1 MRWHGMSMLAAS
13 GVMLLGIMAA
23 PPLGVAQGDAV
34 LKAAD
39 VQKLLPDAVWY
50 KGQSAPS
57 QKRNSGG
64 VKFADGS
71 YVLATLVDNSGY
83 ASDVAAKY
91 QAKARKAA
99 NRTTPTPPTAI
110 AQARSL
116 RACRRSSL
124 DTANFVPTSTKPL
137 IALFSQKRRGSSR
150 AGGPVACLRTVCWPR
165 DETTAGQRSRG
176 KGF

>member
-1 MRWHGMSMLAAS
+1 MRWHGLSVFAAA
-13 GVMLLGIMAA
+13 GVMLLGIMSAA
-23 PPLGVAQGDAV
+23 PAAVAQGGTV

-64 VKFADGS
+64 VKFSDGS

-91 QAKARKAA
+91 QAYFVAE
-99 NRTTPTPPTAI
+99 TPIKIGGQNLPAGVYGIGFIGDNKFVVTDIGAHDVFTVTSSTDEEMKRPMPLQVTSDPGGGFRLYAG
-110 AQARSL
+110 
-116 RACRRSSL
+116 RRYV
-124 DTANFVPTSTKPL
+124 TFTK
-137 IALFSQKRRGSSR
+137 
-150 AGGPVACLRTVCWPR
+150 
-165 DETTAGQRSRG
+165 
-176 KGF
+176 

>member
-1 MRWHGMSMLAAS
+1 MRWHGLSMFVAA
-13 GVMLLGIMAA
+13 GVMVLGSMTAGPAA
-23 PPLGVAQGDAV
+23 AAQGDTV

-50 KGQSAPS
+50 KGQSAPA

-91 QAKARKAA
+91 QAWFVTEVPIK
-99 NRTTPTPPTAI
+99 I
-110 AQARSL
+110 GGQSL
-116 RACRRSSL
+116 
-124 DTANFVPTSTKPL
+124 P
-137 IALFSQKRRGSSR
+137 
-150 AGGPVACLRTVCWPR
+150 AGVYGV
-165 DETTAGQRSRG
+165 
-176 KGF
+176 GFIT